1 MNYYLHSNIYKTMN
15 NFTNISNN
23 FKNFTSI
30 NEATKLV
37 NTDVLSKEDI
47 ISYLDAVKKR
57 IPEQVAR
64 IIYITA
70 KFEICT
76 QKDIDDIKNANKG
89 QLSKIAFKYN
99 MSNDEIIDLW
109 ESLKTLK
116 TNIRLL
122 PQYQTISERKA
133 FMSGKLDMTDIT
145 IDLETSS
152 GRNACAKQYMSL
164 VHKIVN
170 GYVGK
175 SKLSKPELM
184 SAGLH
189 GFTSAMNDWR
199 KNGDES
205 AVPFKTY
212 AAYRVKQQ
220 ILNDINN
227 LSYTI
232 TTNQYGIAKMGSTML
247 TAISLDSMPRD
258 DDGDFKQD
266 RLKALGKHDPAM
278 NLTGTEQDNWNTLF
292 KLIEGTFKQRDVDVF
307 YRYFGLKGYQKEK
320 GKDIAKSLG
329 IGPSMVTAIVKAIL
343 GKLKDNPKAMEILMD
358 IQTSYNES
366 LMFDVMNLDRNVMIE
381 SILADDMFIL
391 LEELT
396 KWSDPEVFIATLDNV
411 FNSMND
417 NEVKT
422 IKNVLSND
430 FEHLDKVFKSYKK
443 LIIKFLGLMNPTES
457 FNRKTDVTLLDDM
470 NEIGMLYK
478 KYCM

>member
-1 MNYYLHSNIYKTMN
+1 MN
-15 NFTNISNN
+15 NFTKISKN
-23 FKNFTSI
+23 FKSFTSI
-30 NEATKLV
+30 NEDSKLV
-37 NTDVLSKEDI
+37 STEVLSKEDI
-47 ISYLDAVKKR
+47 VSYLDAVKKR
-57 IPEQVAR
+57 IPEQIAG

-70 KFEICT
+70 KFELCT
-76 QKDIDDIKNANKG
+76 QKDIDDIKNSNKG
-89 QLSKIAFKYN
+89 QLSKIALKHN

-152 GRNACAKQYMSL
+152 GRNACAKQYMPL

-232 TTNQYGIAKMGSTML
+232 KTNQYGIAKMGSTAL
-247 TAISLDSMPRD
+247 TALSLDSAPRD
-258 DDGDFKQD
+258 AEGEFKQD
-266 RLKALGKHDPAM
+266 RLKALGKEDSAM
-278 NLTGTEQDNWNTLF
+278 NLSPSERENWNTLF

-329 IGPSMVTAIVKAIL
+329 IGPSMVTGIVKTIL

-366 LMFDVMNLDRNVMIE
+366 LMLDIMNLDKNMMVE

-396 KWSDPEVFIATLDNV
+396 KWSDPEVFTATIDNV

-417 NEVKT
+417 SEVKT
-422 IKNVLSND
+422 IKNILSNN
-430 FEHLDKVFKSYKK
+430 FEYLDKVFKSHKK

-457 FNRKTDVTLLDDM
+457 FNRKTDVTLLDNM
-470 NEIGMLYK
+470 NELGMLYK

>member
-1 MNYYLHSNIYKTMN
+1 MN
-15 NFTNISNN
+15 NFTKISKN
-23 FKNFTSI
+23 FKSFTSI
-30 NEATKLV
+30 NEDSKLV
-37 NTDVLSKEDI
+37 STEVLSKEDI
-47 ISYLDAVKKR
+47 VSYLDAVKKR
-57 IPEQVAR
+57 IPEQIAS

-70 KFEICT
+70 KFELCT

-89 QLSKIAFKYN
+89 QLSKIAFKHN
-99 MSNDEIIDLW
+99 MSNDEMVDLW

-116 TNIRLL
+116 ANIRLL

-152 GRNACAKQYMSL
+152 GRNACAKQYMPL

-175 SKLSKPELM
+175 SKLSKPELI

-232 TTNQYGIAKMGSTML
+232 KTNQYGIAKMGSTAL
-247 TAISLDSMPRD
+247 TALSLDSAPRD
-258 DDGDFKQD
+258 AEGEFKQD
-266 RLKALGKHDPAM
+266 RLKALGKEDSAM
-278 NLTGTEQDNWNTLF
+278 NLSPSERENWNTLF

-329 IGPSMVTAIVKAIL
+329 IGPSMVTGIVKTIL

-366 LMFDVMNLDRNVMIE
+366 LMLDIMNLDKNMMVE

-396 KWSDPEVFIATLDNV
+396 KWSDPEVFTSTIDNV

-417 NEVKT
+417 SEVKT
-422 IKNVLSND
+422 IKNILSND
-430 FEHLDKVFKSYKK
+430 FEHLDKVFKSHKK

-457 FNRKTDVTLLDDM
+457 FNRKTDVTLLDNM
-470 NEIGMLYK
+470 NELGMLYK

>member
-1 MNYYLHSNIYKTMN
+1 MN
-15 NFTNISNN
+15 NFIHTSKN
-23 FKNFTSI
+23 FKSFSLI
-30 NEATKLV
+30 SEATKLV
-37 NTDVLSKEDI
+37 SIEVLSKDDI
-47 ISYLDAVKKR
+47 NSYLEAVKKR
-57 IPEQVAR
+57 IPEQIAR

-70 KFEICT
+70 KFELCT

-89 QLSKIAFKYN
+89 QLSKIAFKHN

-109 ESLKTLK
+109 ENLKALK
-116 TNIRLL
+116 ANIRLL

-145 IDLETSS
+145 IDLETSA
-152 GRNACAKQYMSL
+152 GRNTCAKQYMPL

-227 LSYTI
+227 LSYAI
-232 TTNQYGIAKMGSTML
+232 TTNQYGINKMGSTTL
-247 TAISLDSMPRD
+247 TALSLDSAPRD
-258 DDGDFKQD
+258 AEGEFKQD
-266 RLKALGKHDPAM
+266 RLKALGKEDSAM
-278 NLTGTEQDNWNTLF
+278 NLSPSERENWNTLF
-292 KLIEGTFKQRDVDVF
+292 KLIESTFKQRDVDIF

-329 IGPSMVTAIVKAIL
+329 IGPSMVTGIVKSIL

-366 LMFDVMNLDRNVMIE
+366 LMLDIMNLDKNMMVE

-422 IKNVLSND
+422 IKNILSND

-457 FNRKTDVTLLDDM
+457 FNRKTDVTLLDNM
-470 NEIGMLYK
+470 NEIGVLYK
-478 KYCM
+478 KHCM